1 LASSEDTIRRAH
13 EEEHKSHSAVPYFVV
28 WALLAFFT
36 ALTYW
41 TGRMHL
47 GTWALPLAL
56 TIAIT
61 KSALVV
67 LFFMHLY
74 EQKGA
79 NRLVIVTSFVFVG
92 LIISLTLA
100 DVATRFNLAT
110 PAGAP
115 FGTDVPAQVEEGT
128 APEHLPAP
136 GRPVGE
142 PPGPEPR

>member
-1 LASSEDTIRRAH
+1 VAEETHRDEH
-13 EEEHKSHSAVPYFVV
+13 EQEHHSAAPYFVV
-28 WALLAFFT
+28 WALLAGFT
-36 ALTYW
+36 LLTYW

-56 TIAIT
+56 TIAIA
-61 KSALVV
+61 KSTLVV

-79 NRLVIVTSFVFVG
+79 NRLVILTSFLFVA
-92 LIISLTLA
+92 LIISLTVS

-115 FGTDVPAQVEEGT
+115 FGTDVAAQVEEGT
-128 APEHLPAP
+128 APEHVPAT
-136 GRPVGE
+136 GPVGA
-142 PPGPEPR
+142 PPEPEPH

>member
-1 LASSEDTIRRAH
+1 VAEETYEKGH
-13 EEEHKSHSAVPYFVV
+13 EPEHHSIVPYFVV
-28 WALLAFFT
+28 WALLAVFT
-36 ALTYW
+36 FLTFW

-56 TIAIT
+56 TIAIA
-61 KSALVV
+61 KSSLVV

-79 NRLVIVTSFVFVG
+79 NRLVILTSFLFVA
-92 LIISLTLA
+92 LIITLTVS

-115 FGTDVPAQVEEGT
+115 FGTDVPAQVEEGM

-136 GRPVGE
+136 GRRVGE
-142 PPGPEPR
+142 PSGPEPH

>member
-1 LASSEDTIRRAH
+1 MSSEDTIRRAH
-13 EEEHKSHSAVPYFVV
+13 EEEHKSHSALPYFIV

-36 ALTYW
+36 ALTYF

-56 TIAIT
+56 GIAIT
-61 KSALVV
+61 KSSLVV

-79 NRLVIVTSFVFVG
+79 NRLVILTSFVFVA
-92 LIISLTLA
+92 LIITLTVS
-100 DVATRFNLAT
+100 DVATRFHLAT

-136 GRPVGE
+136 GRRVGE
-142 PPGPEPR
+142 PDTPEPH

>member
-1 LASSEDTIRRAH
+1 VVQDTHREEDRDRESGH
-13 EEEHKSHSAVPYFVV
+13 HSAVPYFVV

-36 ALTYW
+36 LLTYW

-56 TIAIT
+56 GIAIT
-61 KSALVV
+61 KSSLVV

-74 EQKGA
+74 EQRGA
-79 NRLVIVTSFVFVG
+79 NRLVILTSFVFVA
-92 LIISLTLA
+92 LIITLTVA

-115 FGTDVPAQVEEGT
+115 FGTDVPAQLEEGE
-128 APEHLPAP
+128 APEHVPSQ
-136 GRPVGE
+136 GPVGQ
-142 PPGPEPR
+142 PPGPEPH

>member
-1 LASSEDTIRRAH
+1 VAEETHREHEQAH
-13 EEEHKSHSAVPYFVV
+13 HSAVPYFIV
-28 WALLAFFT
+28 WALLLVFT

-47 GTWALPLAL
+47 DRWALPLAL
-56 TIAIT
+56 TIAIA
-61 KSALVV
+61 KSTLVV

-79 NRLVIVTSFVFVG
+79 NRLVIITSFLFVA
-92 LIISLTLA
+92 LIITLTVS
-100 DVATRFNLAT
+100 DVATRFSLAT

-128 APEHLPAP
+128 APEYQKAT
-136 GRPVGE
+136 
-142 PPGPEPR
+142 GPEGKPGTPEPH

>member
-1 LASSEDTIRRAH
+1 MVQDTNRA
-13 EEEHKSHSAVPYFVV
+13 EARDREHGHSAVPYFIV
-28 WALLAFFT
+28 WALLGFFT
-36 ALTYW
+36 LLTWW

-61 KSALVV
+61 KSTLVV

-79 NRLVIVTSFVFVG
+79 NRLVILTSFLFVA
-92 LIISLTLA
+92 LIITLTVA

-115 FGTDVPAQVEEGT
+115 FGTDVPAQLDEGT
-128 APEHLPAP
+128 APEHVPAQ
-136 GRPVGE
+136 GPVGK
-142 PPGPEPR
+142 PGTPEPH